1 MTTAQNTL
9 RVAAVQMPV
18 NDQVEENLEHVLR
31 AMRRCAEDR
40 VELAVFPETA
50 LTGYSPSIGHGRDPE
65 DWPTVQQALERVAE
79 AAKEMGL
86 WVALG
91 TEAWQDD
98 HWRNRL
104 CIYGPDGEEITHYD
118 KVHLMDADTRFYE
131 PGDRYPVFLLG
142 DIVVG
147 LQICYD
153 ARFPEGYRALL
164 HQGAQVIVQGF
175 YGAGGDTW
183 KVPVL
188 AAHLRSRAAESG
200 CFVVAANVAAPLQI
214 MVSQIVDPLGLL
226 LAQANQ
232 DHAEIITADL
242 DLQRVDQSEIRRN
255 YWTRFE
261 GRTLSS

>member
-1 MTTAQNTL
+1 MTAVQNRV

-18 NDQVEENLEHVLR
+18 NDQVAENLQRVLR
-31 AMRRCAEDR
+31 AMEHCASDR
-40 VELAVFPETA
+40 VQLAVFPETA
-50 LTGYSPSIGHGRDPE
+50 LTGYSPSISHGRAPQ
-65 DWPTVQQALERVAE
+65 DWPTIQQALRQVAE
-79 AAKEMGL
+79 AAQAMGI

-91 TEAWQDD
+91 TEAWHDD

-104 CIYGPDGEEITHYD
+104 YIYGPDGGEVTYYD
-118 KVHLMDADTRFYE
+118 KVHLMDADTRFYQ
-131 PGDRYPVFLLG
+131 PGDRYPVFQLG
-142 DIVVG
+142 DVVVG

-164 HQGAQVIVQGF
+164 HQGAQIIVQGF

-188 AAHLRSRAAESG
+188 AAHLRSRAAENG
-200 CFVVAANVAAPLQI
+200 CFVVSANVAAPLQI

-232 DHAEIITADL
+232 DREEIITADL
-242 DLQRVDQSEIRRN
+242 DLHRVEQSEIRRD

-261 GRTLSS
+261 GRSQRP